1 VVAARLLTCG
11 KCRATVTVT
20 GPPGATFTCPK
31 CQTVNSIPVEARPVV
46 AARLAAQPVAA
57 KKEANP
63 VVGFIVLLVIGGVVW
78 ATCFHSSSSG
88 GGGGVPG
95 AGSVATSGTAT
106 ERALCAALD
115 GDPRDLPPLID
126 AELNDAESGISL
138 GLEGTSLE
146 MHLSMTNNA
155 AKVQQDI
162 NDMKDTCA
170 SQAG

>member
-1 VVAARLLTCG
+1 M
-11 KCRATVTVT
+11 TVT

-31 CQTVNSIPVEARPVV
+31 CQTVNSIPAIAQVVVEAKAV
-46 AARLAAQPVAA
+46 AATKPVPA

-63 VVGFIVLLVIGGVVW
+63 VVGFIVLLVVGGIIW
-78 ATCFHSSSSG
+78 ATCFHSNGSG
-88 GGGGVPG
+88 GGGTPG

-115 GDPRDLPPLID
+115 GDPRDLPPLI
-126 AELNDAESGISL
+126 AAVNNDAEAGASL
-138 GLEGTSLE
+138 VFEGAELE
-146 MHLSMTNNA
+146 MYLGITNNA
-155 AKVQQDI
+155 AKVQGVI